1 MFIITFQFAVC
12 DMSVD
17 LRCRKR
23 LMSQQFFHT
32 VDAGSVVEHHRRI
45 RVAERVGR
53 TPPTGN
59 RRQRPANHVVDQLV
73 IDRRAFAVR
82 KKASLPDADSF
93 ALRGRYSSINERSSP
108 QKGTILSLL
117 RFPCTFSS
125 HRRVSMSASVKPTS
139 SARRIPVSYSIATIR
154 RLRTCSKSVWL
165 KPLSRISSIFSRR
178 QTRANA
184 LAA

>member
-1 MFIITFQFAVC
+1 MSMFIITFQFAVC

-59 RRQRPANHVVDQLV
+59 LDQLV
-73 IDRRAFAVR
+73 IDRRAFCGQEEGIVAGCR
-82 KKASLPDADSF
+82 QLC
-93 ALRGRYSSINERSSP
+93 P
-108 QKGTILSLL
+108 Q
-117 RFPCTFSS
+117 R
-125 HRRVSMSASVKPTS
+125 
-139 SARRIPVSYSIATIR
+139 PVQFY
-154 RLRTCSKSVWL
+154 
-165 KPLSRISSIFSRR
+165 
-178 QTRANA
+178 Q
-184 LAA
+184 

>member
-53 TPPTGN
+53 TPPGN
-59 RRQRPANHVVDQLV
+59 RRQRLADHVVDQLV
-73 IDRRAFAVR
+73 VDRRAFCGQEEGVVAGCR
-82 KKASLPDADSF
+82 QL
-93 ALRGRYSSINERSSP
+93 SP
-108 QKGTILSLL
+108 Q
-117 RFPCTFSS
+117 R
-125 HRRVSMSASVKPTS
+125 
-139 SARRIPVSYSIATIR
+139 PVQFY
-154 RLRTCSKSVWL
+154 
-165 KPLSRISSIFSRR
+165 
-178 QTRANA
+178 Q
-184 LAA
+184 